1 MILLF
6 DDNRE
11 LCEAL
16 TDFLS
21 TQGHNVQSA
30 ANGDEALRLLADSEV
45 RPALIFLDV
54 VMPVLDGWE
63 LLTELRKAPRLANV
77 PVVLMWG
84 SPDIAQRAKE
94 SGAVAVM
101 RKPAEPQM
109 LLRIVDHFI

>member
-1 MILLF
+1 MCGSHRNPKIV
-6 DDNRE
+6 R
-11 LCEAL
+11 
-16 TDFLS
+16 
-21 TQGHNVQSA
+21 
-30 ANGDEALRLLADSEV
+30 RADSSKPV
-45 RPALIFLDV
+45 GSLV
-54 VMPVLDGWE
+54 VGFSHAVAATARAQGGWE